1 MLIFHNTSVK
11 AEIPFNIQPGRETV
25 NHVITRNNLFVGT
38 IGPGLRTTGRMRG
51 CDFDNDGYGG
61 IGGWWFGG
69 PFAVWNGKTYFSPK
83 EAKKSGELYAKY
95 GAFLVN
101 PKQLFTDDITVP
113 QDFRRSYPISQ
124 HNPKL
129 AVDSEAIDKGVVI
142 ANFSDNFNGKAPDLG
157 CCEYDKPLPQYG
169 PRRSSKTKSPPLN

>member
-1 MLIFHNTSVK
+1 
-11 AEIPFNIQPGRETV
+11 
-25 NHVITRNNLFVGT
+25 
-38 IGPGLRTTGRMRG
+38 MRD

-101 PKQLFTDDITVP
+101 PKQLFIDDITIP
-113 QDFRRSYPISQ
+113 QDFRRSYPIDSQ
-124 HNPKL
+124 INKFKNYL
-129 AVDSEAIDKGVVI
+129 ANQLYFID
-142 ANFSDNFNGKAPDLG
+142 L
-157 CCEYDKPLPQYG
+157 
-169 PRRSSKTKSPPLN
+169 